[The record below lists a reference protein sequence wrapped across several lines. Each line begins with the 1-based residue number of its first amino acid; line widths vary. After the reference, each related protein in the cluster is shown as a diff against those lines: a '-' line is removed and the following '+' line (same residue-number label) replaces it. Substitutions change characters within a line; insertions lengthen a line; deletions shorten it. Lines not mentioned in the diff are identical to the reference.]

1 MYMDTK
7 VYGIN
12 ATKKG
17 MSKWLR
23 MRAGDK
29 KIQMLK
35 TELERKRDISER
47 QESEW
52 K

>member
-1 MYMDTK
+1 
-7 VYGIN
+7 
-12 ATKKG
+12 
-17 MSKWLR
+17 
-23 MRAGDK
+23 MRTGDK

-35 TELERKRDISER
+35 TELERKRNVSER

>member
-1 MYMDTK
+1 
-7 VYGIN
+7 
-12 ATKKG
+12 
-17 MSKWLR
+17 MSKWPW
-23 MRAGDK
+23 MRVGNK
-29 KIQMLK
+29 KVQMLK